1 MAATTSRRGPLG
13 HQHQLL
19 NRVRRFKARCAGSSE
34 WSRGSLLD
42 RHRDP
47 DLRHP
52 GRLDKVAVGLLDD
65 HAKHCLVG
73 GASDDRLE
81 EFTDELVAAVS
92 RLMRRG

>member
-1 MAATTSRRGPLG
+1 
-13 HQHQLL
+13 
-19 NRVRRFKARCAGSSE
+19 
-34 WSRGSLLD
+34 
-42 RHRDP
+42 
-47 DLRHP
+47 
-52 GRLDKVAVGLLDD
+52 VAVGLLDD